1 MRALHALL
9 FTFLML
15 SAPLSGCFGTEEEK
29 ETTAN
34 DLVVEPGV
42 LSLAVW
48 QEIELYAQKDL
59 AVFIPHMVNSDTT
72 FFIQNSTVLNIR
84 AGDSIVLQIL
94 PPPAQEHVAF
104 LVGEYGRTNWPVRQ
118 ANESW
123 STWVSRGGNDGAEN
137 GSIMIDNSTVTLP
150 TITSA
155 NSTGGMADVQ
165 FVHGRRLAS
174 GDIGAEQGAAHANGW
189 VNGREVYNWMDMIT
203 DETPDPLD
211 LADGAKG
218 YLDRWI
224 GNGNPAYEDAITFF
238 SGVFEGYGLRVVVHR
253 FQAGTVWAVN
263 ICGYKDGL
271 VFPDEWLVFGGHF
284 DIAPPAAYTPGPD
297 IPGYGT
303 RVGAYD
309 NTAGSSMIM
318 TTAGALSQIDSR
330 RTMVFCLWS
339 SEEEGLWGSD
349 SWTKDIDSDV
359 TVTNYLN
366 LDMAS
371 INYPGNYALSTYIG
385 PEIEQQTIDQPE
397 MFYLAEWIGAGPL
410 NLSYQMERGHEAW
423 LEDGESGLWENQY
436 EDTVAIYESPTARS
450 DHESFQAN
458 LGTITMGWNGVVDG
472 YPCYHRNCDTLSQV
486 ESYMVTE
493 SATGEQNLVHS
504 LDIVTWWA
512 TYCFMHMDEK
522 PVLNALS

>member
-84 AGDSIVLQIL
+84 GGDSIVLQIL

-297 IPGYGT
+297 IPGYRT

-318 TTAGALSQIDSR
+318 TTAGALSQIESR